1 MNIYLRGMQFSNPG
15 LLWLLFLAIIP
26 VIIHLFKFRRY
37 RKVSFTRV
45 DLLKLILVK
54 TGFGNKLKKL
64 VVMTLR
70 MLAISAVVFAFAKPF
85 IPSVSLQSDSMVN
98 HCVVFIDNSPTL
110 FADGI
115 EGPLFESAKKSARAI
130 VSDMPENFTFNLLSN
145 TTTNQSIVLQKEEML
160 QEIDK
165 LSIVFHRSNYKEALA
180 AIKNFLTSNSVG
192 IYISDFRKGF
202 VADNENISDSFSSL
216 FWVALPSLHNAN
228 IGIDSAWF
236 ESPQLLPNQMVT
248 LKVKVSNYGKD
259 NVEDIPLRLLEND
272 QLVASTSASIEK
284 ENYAILSLQFNTG
297 EQGWKKYTLSL
308 PGDELNYDD
317 DFYFACLV
325 QKGSKIM
332 ALQADNK
339 TNYLQSLLTSDAGF
353 EFVSYKTTELPYDQL
368 SSVDMVILEGISDLG
383 SGLLTELNKFVD
395 NGGALLLF
403 PSEFPPHFSPDFF
416 KSFGF
421 NAALTLKKQP
431 IQASL
436 WDNQHPLLKGVFEKL
451 PKNPEL
457 PLIQQYLD
465 LSVLGKK
472 EVLWKLKNNDP
483 LFVQLKKGNGTVFVS
498 SVGLNKD
505 FGNLPLNPLFVPFM
519 LRIAAFKNADQLLF
533 DYTYQNQLQK
543 ISGVN
548 LQLGQVYSFTNQS
561 EEWIPEIVMR
571 NNQQYLN
578 HHRFVTSPGFYTLVN
593 NQQLDVANFAFNVQ
607 SNLSVTA
614 LEDVEKVKNIAEK
627 AGAVLVQDKP
637 EFVANT
643 IAQSSKGTPLWHY
656 FVWASCLFLL
666 LEMSVL
672 KLWK

>member
-1 MNIYLRGMQFSNPG
+1 
-15 LLWLLFLAIIP
+15 
-26 VIIHLFKFRRY
+26 
-37 RKVSFTRV
+37 
-45 DLLKLILVK
+45 
-54 TGFGNKLKKL
+54 
-64 VVMTLR
+64 
-70 MLAISAVVFAFAKPF
+70 
-85 IPSVSLQSDSMVN
+85 
-98 HCVVFIDNSPTL
+98 
-110 FADGI
+110 
-115 EGPLFESAKKSARAI
+115 
-130 VSDMPENFTFNLLSN
+130 
-145 TTTNQSIVLQKEEML
+145 
-160 QEIDK
+160 
-165 LSIVFHRSNYKEALA
+165 
-180 AIKNFLTSNSVG
+180 
-192 IYISDFRKGF
+192 
-202 VADNENISDSFSSL
+202 
-216 FWVALPSLHNAN
+216 
-228 IGIDSAWF
+228 
-236 ESPQLLPNQMVT
+236 MVT

-368 SSVDMVILEGISDLG
+368 SSVDMVVLEGISDLG

>member
-457 PLIQQYLD
+457 PLIHQYLD

>member
-1 MNIYLRGMQFSNPG
+1 MQFSNPG

-180 AIKNFLTSNSVG
+180 ALKNFLTSNSVG

-465 LSVLGKK
+465 LSVLGNK

>member
-1 MNIYLRGMQFSNPG
+1 MQFSNPG

-37 RKVSFTRV
+37 KKVSFTRV

-64 VVMTLR
+64 VVMALR
-70 MLAISAVVFAFAKPF
+70 MLAICAAVFAFAKPF
-85 IPSVSLQSDSMVN
+85 IPNFSLQSDSMVN

-110 FADGI
+110 FADGN

-130 VSDMPENFTFNLLSN
+130 VNDMPDNFTFNLLSN

-165 LSIVFHRSNYKEALA
+165 LSIVFHRSNYPEVLS
-180 AIKNFLTSNSVG
+180 AIKNFLTPNSVG
-192 IYISDFRKGF
+192 VYVSDFRKGF
-202 VADNENISDSFSSL
+202 VGDNEQISDSFTSL
-216 FWVALPSLHNAN
+216 FWVALPTLHNAN

-248 LKVKVSNYGKD
+248 LKVKVSNYGND
-259 NVEDIPLRLLEND
+259 IVEDIPLRLLEND
-272 QLVASTSASIEK
+272 QLIASTSASIEK
-284 ENYAILSLQFNTG
+284 ETNAILTLQFNTG
-297 EQGWKKYTLSL
+297 EQGWKNYTISL

-317 DFYFACLV
+317 NFYLSCLV
-325 QKGSKIM
+325 QKGSKVM
-332 ALQADNK
+332 ALQPDNK

-368 SSVDMVILEGISDLG
+368 SSVDMVILDGISDIG
-383 SGLLTELNKFVD
+383 SGLLTELKKFVD
-395 NGGALLLF
+395 NGGALMLF
-403 PSEFPPHFSPDFF
+403 PSELAPHFSADFF
-416 KSFGF
+416 KSFGL
-421 NAALTLKKQP
+421 NTALNLKKQP
-431 IQASL
+431 IQANL
-436 WDNQHPLLKGVFEKL
+436 WDNQQSLLKGVFEKL

-457 PLIQQYLD
+457 PLIQQYID
-465 LSVLGKK
+465 LSILGKK

-483 LFVQLKKGNGTVFVS
+483 LFVQLKKGNGNIFIS
-498 SVGLNKD
+498 SVGLHKD

-519 LRIAAFKNADQLLF
+519 LRIAAFKNADQQLF
-533 DYTYQNQLQK
+533 DYTFQNQLQK

-548 LQLGQVYSFTNQS
+548 LQLGQVYSFTNQT
-561 EEWIPEIVMR
+561 EEWIPEVVIR
-571 NNQQYLN
+571 NNQHYLN
-578 HHRFVTSPGFYTLVN
+578 HHRFVTSPGFYSLIN
-593 NQQLDVANFAFNVQ
+593 NQQLEVASFAFNVQ

-614 LEDVEKVKNIAEK
+614 LEEVGKVKNIAEK
-627 AGAVLVQDKP
+627 VGAVLVQDKP

-643 IAQSSKGTPLWHY
+643 ITQSSKGTPLWHY
-656 FVWASCLFLL
+656 FVWATCLFLL

>member
-1 MNIYLRGMQFSNPG
+1 MQFSNPG

-180 AIKNFLTSNSVG
+180 ALKNFLTSNSVG